1 MANTKLIRIGLIT
14 LALTLLFLTLLN
26 SSTHVD
32 VAASLRASLKRDNT
46 PGAYVEREFPTPT
59 NSNESYCDFNYK
71 LPKDLRYAQK
81 DVDFGPELGKSS
93 TYRVLY
99 NVVQAKLSGDVPPVT
114 YATHVTADFMNYIP
128 ELLR

>member
-1 MANTKLIRIGLIT
+1 MASTKFIRIGLIT
-14 LALTLLFLTLLN
+14 LAFTLLFLTLLN
-26 SSTHVD
+26 SSTHVN
-32 VAASLRASLKRDNT
+32 VASLRSSPKGGNI
-46 PGAYVEREFPTPT
+46 PGAFVEREFPTPI

-71 LPKDLRYAQK
+71 LPKDLRYSQK

-93 TYRVLY
+93 PYRILY
-99 NVVQAKLSGDVPPVT
+99 NVVQAKMSGDVPAVT